1 MDTGRELFERV
12 LVYPDVEARRRLD
25 GLVGLD
31 GTKSMLAKTICV
43 FLDPGRLYQW
53 AARFHDEI
61 GDLLDMVIDR
71 PPLLILGGDVG
82 TGKTAL
88 AECIGDRVARDLGIS
103 VTLFSISLS
112 ARGTG
117 RVGEMTKLVSSSFE
131 FVRTEAA
138 KFRHRT
144 SESPRAGVL
153 FLIDEADALAQ
164 SREMAQMHHEDRAG
178 VNAFIRGIDHIS
190 ASRVPAV
197 VIMCTNR
204 LSAIDPAVQRRA
216 AEIVRFSRPN
226 KTQAEEVLRVLSV
239 VGLTAAEISHL
250 AEITTSADGGRP
262 GFTYSDL
269 TQRVLPMIVLR
280 AFPDG
285 PIGFKIASSVVAGVA
300 PTPMFQEQML

>member
-1 MDTGRELFERV
+1 MDISRDLFERV

-31 GTKSMLAKTICV
+31 GTKSMLAKSICV
-43 FLDPGRLYQW
+43 FFDPARLYHW
-53 AARFHDEI
+53 GAIFHGDI
-61 GDLLDMVIDR
+61 GSLLDTVIDR

-88 AECIGDRVARDLGIS
+88 AESIGDPVARELGIS
-103 VTLFSISLS
+103 VTLFAISLS

-117 RVGEMTKLVSSSFE
+117 RVGEMTRLVSSSFE
-131 FVRTEAA
+131 FVRAEAA
-138 KFRHRT
+138 KNKHSG
-144 SESPRAGVL
+144 SESPRGGVL

-190 ASRVPAV
+190 ASGVPAV

-226 KTQAEEVLRVLSV
+226 KRQAEEVLRVLSV
-239 VGLTAAEISHL
+239 VGLTEAEISHL
-250 AEITTSADGGRP
+250 AEITTSTDSGSP

-269 TQRVLPMIVLR
+269 RQRVLPRIVLS

-285 PIGFKIASSVVAGVA
+285 PISFKIASGVVAGVA
-300 PTPMFQEQML
+300 PTPMFQEQVL